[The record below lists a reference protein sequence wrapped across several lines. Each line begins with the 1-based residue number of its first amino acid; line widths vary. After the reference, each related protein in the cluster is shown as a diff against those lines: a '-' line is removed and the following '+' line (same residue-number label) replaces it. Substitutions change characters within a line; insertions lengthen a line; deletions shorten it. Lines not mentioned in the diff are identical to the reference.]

1 MKRENL
7 EIYLDHKARIAKS
20 EGFNSAYLSAKFF
33 MEAVK
38 LLKTKFYAPNES
50 AYPRFVFEGM
60 QFIRQP
66 PSNIS
71 STKHA

>member
-1 MKRENL
+1 MKKENF
-7 EIYLDHKARIAKS
+7 EIYLDHKARMAKV
-20 EGFNSAYLSAKFF
+20 EGFNSVYLSTNFF

-38 LLKTKFYAPNES
+38 LLKPKFYAPNKS
-50 AYPRFVFEGM
+50 AYPRFIFEGM

-71 STKHA
+71 STKHT